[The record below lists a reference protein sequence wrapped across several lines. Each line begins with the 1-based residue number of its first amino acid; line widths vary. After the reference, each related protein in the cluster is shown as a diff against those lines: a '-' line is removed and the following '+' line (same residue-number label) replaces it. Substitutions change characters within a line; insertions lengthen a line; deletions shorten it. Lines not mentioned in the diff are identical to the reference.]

1 MCPLTHLLA
10 QCTGGRYHGVM
21 NSVEK
26 YIAWRADSMRIR
38 PHGLVT
44 VLVLT
49 MWACAG
55 LMIWTCSCCALM
67 GMTCPGL
74 CTSSPSV
81 LPTPSSH
88 TSVPMY
94 VVSVQ
99 PHYSMPHL
107 LSRCLRLHRRLSP
120 SPPRVIPSTDN
131 RDAIRLGIPICVL
144 YGLRASMP

>member
-1 MCPLTHLLA
+1 MRNHLFVKMCPLTHLLA

-26 YIAWRADSMRIR
+26 YIVWRADSMRIR

-99 PHYSMPHL
+99 PPL
-107 LSRCLRLHRRLSP
+107 LHASPVVQVPTPPPKALSV
-120 SPPRVIPSTDN
+120 S
-131 RDAIRLGIPICVL
+131 A
-144 YGLRASMP
+144 